1 MTYRAGFGKSF
12 GTIGFSSNM
21 DMNLVWNNNWMCNS
35 TSTPG
40 DAVACGKNLVT
51 AGTGDSTAAPNKA
64 IAAVTALNVSGTAN
78 SAQFITVISL
88 WSLGMDLSGSADPA
102 VTNAAVWSNLSSLKL
117 TF

>member
-51 AGTGDSTAAPNKA
+51 AGTGDSTATPNKL

-88 WSLGMDLSGSADPA
+88 WSLGMELSSANSA

>member
-1 MTYRAGFGKSF
+1 
-12 GTIGFSSNM
+12 M

-64 IAAVTALNVSGTAN
+64 IAAITDLNVSGTSN

-88 WSLGMDLSGSADPA
+88 WSLGMTLSSANSA